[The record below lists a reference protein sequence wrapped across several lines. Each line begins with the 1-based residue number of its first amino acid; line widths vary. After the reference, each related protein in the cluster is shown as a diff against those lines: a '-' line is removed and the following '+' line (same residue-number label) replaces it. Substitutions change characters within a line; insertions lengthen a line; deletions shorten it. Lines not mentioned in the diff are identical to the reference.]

1 MNLLDVFCIQGLGN
15 TISDFLDIA
24 DEQSFDSTC
33 KDVRQFNREYVYPL
47 YTSMY
52 TCDIAEMSP
61 SSFRTQ
67 LYLDKVAPFLKDLKM
82 FDCPHALRIPEIETM
97 SNLEELVYSVPMH
110 VDVTNG
116 RIHPLTE
123 MYWQDIQ
130 NFLASLFR
138 VKNKV
143 KSVTI
148 VPGRIELHRCVPGTW
163 NVLESQTLDDE
174 TEASHARMY
183 RRLRMM
189 SIVDLVLRQEFVD
202 STTFVLEKL
211 HMPREMMSLSARV
224 LTNHLET
231 LDVSTWDTAH
241 DGPASFLLDLDLL
254 N

>member
-1 MNLLDVFCIQGLGN
+1 MNLLDVYCIQGLGN

-24 DEQSFDSTC
+24 DEQSIDSVC
-33 KDVRQFNREYVYPL
+33 KDIRQFNREYVYPL
-47 YTSMY
+47 YTTMY

-67 LYLDKVAPFLKDLKM
+67 LYLDKIAPFLKDLKM
-82 FDCPHALRIPEIETM
+82 FDCSSALRIPEIETM
-97 SNLEELVYSVPMH
+97 PNLEEFVYSVPMH
-110 VDVTNG
+110 IDVTNG

-138 VKNKV
+138 VKNKL
-143 KSVTI
+143 KSVTV

-163 NVLESQTLDDE
+163 NVLESQVLDDE
-174 TEASHARMY
+174 TEASHARLY
-183 RRLRMM
+183 RRLGMQPV
-189 SIVDLVLRQEFVD
+189 VDLVLRQEFVD
-202 STTFVLEKL
+202 STTLVLEKL
-211 HMPREMMSLSARV
+211 HMPRELMSLSARV

-231 LDVSTWDTAH
+231 LNVSTWDTAH
-241 DGPASFLLDLDLL
+241 DGPASFLMDLDLL

>member
-1 MNLLDVFCIQGLGN
+1 MNLLDIYCIQGLGN
-15 TISDFLDIA
+15 TVSDFLDIA
-24 DEQSFDSTC
+24 DEQSLDSVC
-33 KDVRQFNREYVYPL
+33 KDIRQFNREYVYPL

-61 SSFRTQ
+61 SAFRTQ
-67 LYLDKVAPFLKDLKM
+67 LYLDKIAPFLKDLKM
-82 FDCPHALRIPEIETM
+82 FDSSYLVHIPAIEVM
-97 SNLEELVYSVPMH
+97 PNLEELVYSIPLH

-123 MYWQDIQ
+123 MYWQEIQ
-130 NFLASLFR
+130 NFLASLFHD
-138 VKNKV
+138 KNKL

-163 NVLESQTLDDE
+163 NVLESQVLDDE
-174 TEASHARMY
+174 TEASHARFY
-183 RRLRMM
+183 RKLAMPPL
-189 SIVDLVLRQEFVD
+189 VDLVPKAFFD

-211 HMPREMMSLSARV
+211 HMPRELMSLSARV
-224 LTNHLET
+224 LTNHLDT
-231 LDVSTWDTAH
+231 LDVSTWDTVH